1 MLSYKTKGVSGEN
14 SILEG
19 HYRKQ
24 ILILTILV
32 FTLATLLTMKLVDDY
47 LKQKRG
53 EDIISSAQREST
65 QILEKAENDATEIL
79 VKAENEATNAKNEAG
94 VEAATIT
101 DEAKSNAE
109 TIIKNAED
117 EAEKIIAKAKSA
129 KVDEVEILLAV
140 TEAEASNQPLEGR
153 AAVASTIINR
163 VESSKFKEDTIKAVV
178 YAPGQFDV
186 VANGRINRVRPSR
199 VTREAVR
206 LSLEGK
212 DYSRGALYFYNPQA
226 SGHAS
231 RQWFNTMRTTTV
243 IGDHVFKR

>member
-1 MLSYKTKGVSGEN
+1 MLSYKTKGVSEEN

-24 ILILTILV
+24 ILILTVLV
-32 FTLATLLTMKLVDDY
+32 FALTTLLTMKLVDDY

-65 QILEKAENDATEIL
+65 QILEKAE
-79 VKAENEATNAKNEAG
+79 
-94 VEAATIT
+94 
-101 DEAKSNAE
+101 

-117 EAEKIIAKAKSA
+117 EAEKIIAKAKST
-129 KVDEVEILLAV
+129 KIDDVEILLAV

-163 VESSKFKEDTIKAVV
+163 VESSKFKEDTIKKVV
-178 YAPGQFDV
+178 YAPGQFDT
-186 VANGRINRVRPSR
+186 VANGKINRVKPSKI
-199 VTREAVR
+199 TRTAVR
-206 LSLEGK
+206 ISLEGR
-212 DYSRGALYFYNPQA
+212 DYSKGALYFYNPKA